1 MPVVLRVAEDI
12 VTCIEVRSST
22 LKTNLLS
29 YKTFFN
35 VTLPVT
41 LCLSVS
47 GSCDMSIAK
56 KKKKSSVKRM

>member
-1 MPVVLRVAEDI
+1 MPVVLRVAEDK
-12 VTCIEVRSST
+12 VMCIEVRSST
-22 LKTNLLS
+22 LKTELLS

-41 LCLSVS
+41 LCLAVS

-56 KKKKSSVKRM
+56 KKKSSVKRL